1 MCCNC
6 VGKTILGWVGGSERE
21 KEGYI
26 GAKRRQVRQLLG
38 PKVSAG
44 EARVG

>member
-1 MCCNC
+1 MCCDY
-6 VGKTILGWVGGSERE
+6 VGKTILGGGGIERE

-26 GAKRRQVRQLLG
+26 GAKRRLVRRLLG
-38 PKVSAG
+38 AKVRAG

>member
-1 MCCNC
+1 MCCSC
-6 VGKTILGWVGGSERE
+6 VGKTILGGGGSEGK
-21 KEGYI
+21 KEGYV
-26 GAKRRQVRQLLG
+26 GAKRRQVRRLLG